1 MSTSPRHQTVSNKAE
16 RRRIQILEAAIRI
29 VRDGGVDSVTVRS
42 VAAEAKVPL
51 GSLTY
56 YFESREELITL
67 ALRHYMREIEQRVE
81 KLAHDRLGHLDDDA
95 LTIDTILDVLVE
107 TDVAQDM
114 CVVEYEMIVYAA
126 RKEELMREVRTYRL
140 GFESQLAGALE
151 KVGVPK
157 PILGA
162 RLMLNVVDGFDVER
176 MIRPEDRAT
185 DLRQRLELATFGWHT
200 AKSGRFAT
208 S

>member
-1 MSTSPRHQTVSNKAE
+1 M
-16 RRRIQILEAAIRI
+16 
-29 VRDGGVDSVTVRS
+29 DSVTVRS

>member
-1 MSTSPRHQTVSNKAE
+1 MSTPPKQQTVSNKAE
-16 RRRIQILEAAIRI
+16 RRRTQILEAAIRI

-42 VAAEAKVPL
+42 VAAEAEVPL

-67 ALRHYMREIEQRVE
+67 ALRHYMHRIEQRVVE
-81 KLAHDRLGHLDDDA
+81 LARDRLGHLDDDA

-126 RKEELMREVRTYRL
+126 RKEELMREVRAYRL
-140 GFESQLAGALE
+140 GFESQLAEALE

-162 RLMLNVVDGFDVER
+162 RMLLNVVDGFDVER

-185 DLRQRLELATFGWHT
+185 DLRQRLELATIGWLT
-200 AKSGRFAT
+200 AKSG
-208 S
+208 